1 MEKKK
6 RNIVEWAMHYRQII
20 IMVVCC
26 LIAFG
31 IYSLP
36 NMRKNEF
43 PDFTIRQGTVVA
55 VAPGNT
61 AEEMEEQVAKPLEN
75 YLFTYKEVKKEKTY
89 SMSRDG
95 IVYIQVQLN
104 DDLNNKDEFWS
115 KFKHGVQNFKAQLP
129 SNVLALQVNDDF
141 GDTSSLLITMESEDK
156 TYRELSDMMDDLQ
169 DRLRTI
175 NSVGRLTVQGMQQE
189 QISVYLDNDR
199 LAKYGLS
206 DQVVAAT
213 LFQKGF
219 TTTGGRVKDAAYT
232 KPIHVEK
239 SLNSV
244 YDIEQQIVYSA
255 PDGTNVR
262 LKDIATVKREYP
274 DVESRITNNGKKC
287 LLLSV
292 EMKKGQ
298 NIVKMGEAINKE
310 MAEFQKTLPKDVS
323 IYRITDQS
331 KVVDDS
337 VANFLHELVI
347 AIVAVVIV
355 VMLLLPFKVALV
367 AASTI
372 PISIFISL
380 GLFNAFGIELNTA
393 TLAALIV
400 TLGMIVDNSI
410 VIIDNYLEQ
419 IGEGKSRWHASI
431 DATTHFFKSIFSA
444 TCAISITFFP
454 FLIVC
459 VGQTHDFLLSFPWAI
474 SIVLGI
480 SLAVAS
486 LLVPFM
492 QFFFIR
498 KPLKEKVNPETG
510 KKAFS
515 FLDVLQK
522 YYDKL
527 LNLCFAWPKTT
538 LGIGLA
544 SIFVGALLMKQIPQ
558 QTMPTAERNQFAVEI
573 YMPTGTSFE
582 KTSEVADSLEHILRR
597 DKRIVSVT
605 SFKGCASPR
614 FHTAYAPQLPGT
626 NYAQFVVNTTDDKAT
641 EAILDDDADKY
652 SVYFPEAVIKFKQ
665 LSYNEAS
672 SPIEVR
678 LSNTNEKVLTGDAEK
693 VMEIMKAMP
702 ELTLV
707 RTNFNEPQAT
717 TMIRLKEDEAARLG
731 ITNATIETT
740 LAMRYGSGMSI
751 ANVWEGDH
759 QVPIVL
765 KSNRS
770 DHSNTDDLLNEQIPV
785 AGGLKTVPLRQ
796 VADLVPSTQYG
807 QIVRR
812 NGVPTITVMAETKR
826 GCNAMQATAKLQE
839 KVKCMEYDSEA
850 DSENVSD
857 KNVSDKNISVKKLSP
872 GTNVVFGGDFENSE
886 ETMSPVMMALIIA
899 AIIIFFILVAHFR
912 KINLAAIIFCSMLLS
927 LFGTAVGL
935 EIQGC
940 PFSVTCTLG
949 IVSLMGI
956 IVRNG
961 IIMYDYAEELR
972 ETEHMDVRSA
982 IWHSASRRMRP
993 IFLTSAAASMGV
1005 IPMILGGSGLW
1016 MPMGTVICYG
1026 TLISMVFILTVVPI
1040 AYFLV
1045 FEGTEKE
1052 RQRVLDMEKE

>member
-1 MEKKK
+1 MNKK

-43 PDFTIRQGTVVA
+43 PDYTIRQGIVVA

-61 AEEMEEQVAKPLEN
+61 AEEMEQQVTKPLEN
-75 YLFTYKEVKKEKTY
+75 YIFTYKEVKKEKTF

-115 KFKHGVQNFKAQLP
+115 KFKHGVQEFKSNLP
-129 SNVLALQVNDDF
+129 SNVMAVVVKDDF
-141 GDTSSLLITMESEDK
+141 GDTSSLLITMESEEK
-156 TYRELSDMMDDLQ
+156 TYRELNDYMDRLQ

-175 NSVGRLTVQGMQQE
+175 NSVGRLTVSGMQQE
-189 QISVYLDNDR
+189 QISVTLDNER

-219 TTTGGRVKDAAYT
+219 TTTGGRIKSPVYT
-232 KPIHVEK
+232 LPIHVAK

-244 YDIEQQIVYSA
+244 YDIEQQIVYSS
-255 PDGTNVR
+255 PTGTNVR

-274 DVESRITNNGKKC
+274 DRESMITNNGKKC

-298 NIVKMGEAINKE
+298 NIVKMGEAINEE

-337 VANFLHELVI
+337 VVNFLHELVI

-355 VMLLLPFKVALV
+355 VMLLLPMKVALV

-380 GLFNAFGIELNTA
+380 GLFNAFGIELNTV

-431 DATTHFFKSIFSA
+431 DSTTHFFKSILSA
-444 TCAISITFFP
+444 TLAISITFFP
-454 FLIVC
+454 FLVVC
-459 VGQTHDFLLSFPWAI
+459 VGMTKDFLMAFPFAVT
-474 SIVLGI
+474 IVLGT

-498 KPLKEKVNPETG
+498 KPLKSDVEEK
-510 KKAFS
+510 KKSFS
-515 FLDVLQK
+515 FLDLLQK

-527 LNLCFAWPKTT
+527 LNLCFRYPKTT
-538 LGIGLA
+538 LGLGIV
-544 SIFVGALLMKQIPQ
+544 SIILGVVLFKQIPQ
-558 QTMPTAERNQFAVEI
+558 QTMPYAERNQFAVEI
-573 YMPTGTSFE
+573 FLPTGTSLE
-582 KTSEVADSLEHILRR
+582 KTSEVADSLERMLHK
-597 DKRIVSVT
+597 DQRIVSIT

-614 FHTAYAPQLPGT
+614 FHTAYAPQMAGT
-626 NYAQFVVNTTDDKAT
+626 NFAQFIVNTTDDKAT
-641 EAILDDDADKY
+641 VAILNDDADKY
-652 SVYFPEAVIKFKQ
+652 ADYFPGAVIKFKQ

-672 SPIEVR
+672 NPIEIR
-678 LSNTNEKVLTGDAEK
+678 LSNVDESQLPRDAEK
-693 VMEIMKAMP
+693 ILRIFQQQP
-702 ELTLV
+702 ELSLV
-707 RTNFNEPQAT
+707 RTDFNEPQAT
-717 TMIRLKEDEAARLG
+717 TTVRLKEDEATRIG
-731 ITNATIETT
+731 ITNIQLEST
-740 LAMRYGSGMSI
+740 LAMRYGSGMGI
-751 ANVWEGDH
+751 ANVWEGDK
-759 QVPIVL
+759 QVPVVL
-765 KSNRS
+765 KSTHA
-770 DHSNTDDLLNEQIPV
+770 DIANTQDLKDEQLPV
-785 AGGLKTVPLRQ
+785 MGGLKTVPLRQ
-796 VADLVPSTQYG
+796 VADIVPTTQYG

-812 NGVPTITVMAETKR
+812 NGIPTITIMAELKR
-826 GCNAMQATAKLQE
+826 GENAQAVTSILQE
-839 KVKCMEYDSEA
+839 KVKD
-850 DSENVSD
+850 V
-857 KNVSDKNISVKKLSP
+857 KLSE
-872 GTNVVFGGDFENSE
+872 GSELAFGGDVEKGN
-886 ETMSPVMMALIIA
+886 ETMGPMAMGLIIA
-899 AIIIFFILVAHFR
+899 AIIILFILVAHF
-912 KINLAAIIFCSMLLS
+912 KKVNLAVLIFLSMLMS
-927 LFGTAVGL
+927 LFGTAVGIL
-935 EIQGC
+935 IQGC
-940 PFSVTCTLG
+940 PFGVTCILG
-949 IVSLMGI
+949 VVSLMGI

-972 ETEHMDVRSA
+972 VKEHMTARDA

-1026 TLISMVFILTVVPI
+1026 TLISMVLILTVVPI
-1040 AYFLV
+1040 AYLLTF
-1045 FEGTEKE
+1045 K
-1052 RQRVLDMEKE
+1052 